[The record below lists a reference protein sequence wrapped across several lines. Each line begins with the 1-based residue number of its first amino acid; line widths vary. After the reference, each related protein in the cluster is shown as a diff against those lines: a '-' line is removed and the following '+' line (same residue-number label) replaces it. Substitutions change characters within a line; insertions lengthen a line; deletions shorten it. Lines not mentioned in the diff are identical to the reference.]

1 MTIRYSP
8 PQCKN
13 LGKFIMIFAHYAL
26 SLRPHQFFF
35 DKMHSFAWYVF
46 SWSEDWRC
54 SKCDENTNDEGPIIH
69 KCQKE
74 YLFSLVTN
82 NTLGKRW
89 FKVWHVK
96 NSNIE
101 KTFNCNCWKLCTFLG
116 PKDYL
121 VILMIIA
128 RFF

>member
-1 MTIRYSP
+1 MR
-8 PQCKN
+8 
-13 LGKFIMIFAHYAL
+13 
-26 SLRPHQFFF
+26 R
-35 DKMHSFAWYVF
+35 
-46 SWSEDWRC
+46 
-54 SKCDENTNDEGPIIH
+54 
-69 KCQKE
+69 QKE

-101 KTFNCNCWKLCTFLG
+101 KTFKLCTFLG